1 LVAWKGSVFGGAYLL
16 IQFTRRE
23 DFLLIKTLIWKADI
37 IEKIESKH
45 GVTAEEVEEIF
56 RPGTMYRRGPRG
68 KKRKGED
75 VYKAYGQTDS
85 GRYLFV
91 VFIYKL
97 DHRALILSARDM
109 DASERDLYRKG

>member
-1 LVAWKGSVFGGAYLL
+1 MNIASF
-16 IQFTRRE
+16 
-23 DFLLIKTLIWKADI
+23 IWLPEV

-45 GVTAEEVEEIF
+45 GVLVEEVEEIF
-56 RPGTMYRRGPRG
+56 QPYAIYRRGPRG

-75 VYKAYGQTDS
+75 VYKAYGQTET

-91 VFIYKL
+91 AFIYKL

-109 DASERDLYRKG
+109 DESERQLYRKG